1 MDYKKSR
8 LSVRTL
14 LEGGVEPK
22 LMNIDSIA
30 ADLDMGRAWF
40 IYRSLTRVIS
50 PTSAEA
56 ERVFSCLSRPRT
68 TCQES
73 LCKR

>member
-40 IYRSLTRVIS
+40 IYRSLTRVAS
-50 PTSAEA
+50 LEEGGTCGG
-56 ERVFSCLSRPRT
+56 RGHQGTRPR
-68 TCQES
+68 S
-73 LCKR
+73 KKSSHADS